1 MISIEGI
8 SFSYD
13 ANAPILQNV
22 SAVVAEGKLTAIL
35 GNNGAGKSTLLYCLN
50 RILKPKSGIVRFDD
64 VDISTLKRNELARQV
79 ALVAQKSD
87 TSNLTVFDFVLLGRR
102 PYMSFMPSDEDLGI
116 VQDILSQLELDALA
130 LRSVD
135 YLSGGEFQKVVLARA
150 LAQQTSNLLLDEPTN
165 NLDPRNQTE
174 VMQAIRNAVDSRHIT
189 AIAVMHDLNLSLRYC
204 DNLIFLKDHRIVA
217 SGSGDIVTPELVERI
232 YDIKVDV
239 IEHDGK
245 RVVIM

>member
-13 ANAPILQNV
+13 AEAPVLDKV
-22 SAVVAEGKLTAIL
+22 STVVPDGKLTAIW
-35 GNNGAGKSTLLYCLN
+35 GNTGAGKSTLLYCLN
-50 RILKPKSGIVRFDD
+50 RILKPKAGIVRFDD
-64 VDISTLKRNELARQV
+64 IDISALKRNELARKV

-102 PYMSFMPSDEDLGI
+102 PYMNFMPSKRDLLI
-116 VQDILSQLELDALA
+116 VQDVISQLELDSLA

-150 LAQQTSNLLLDEPTN
+150 LAQQTANLLLDEPTN
-165 NLDPRNQTE
+165 NLDPRNQVE
-174 VMQAIRNAVDSRHIT
+174 VMQAIRHVVDARGIT
-189 AIAVMHDLNLSLRYC
+189 AVAVMHDLNLSLSYC
-204 DNLIFLKDHRIVA
+204 DNLVFLKDHRIVA
-217 SGSGDIVTPELVERI
+217 AGSGAMVTSELVEQI
-232 YDIKVDV
+232 YDIKVDI
-239 IEHDGK
+239 IEHKGK

>member
-1 MISIEGI
+1 MEGI

-13 ANAPILQNV
+13 AEAPVLDKV
-22 SAVVAEGKLTAIL
+22 STVVPDGKLTAIL

-50 RILKPKSGIVRFDD
+50 RILKPKAGIVRFDD
-64 VDISTLKRNELARQV
+64 IDISALKRNELARKV

-102 PYMSFMPSDEDLGI
+102 PYMNFMPSKRDLLI
-116 VQDILSQLELDALA
+116 VQDVISQLELDSLA

-150 LAQQTSNLLLDEPTN
+150 LAQQTANLLLDEPTN
-165 NLDPRNQTE
+165 NLDPRNQVE
-174 VMQAIRNAVDSRHIT
+174 VMQAIRHVMDARGIT
-189 AIAVMHDLNLSLRYC
+189 AVAVMHDLNLSLSYC
-204 DNLIFLKDHRIVA
+204 DNLVFLKDHRIVA
-217 SGSGDIVTPELVERI
+217 AGSGAMVTSELVEQI
-232 YDIKVDV
+232 YDIKVDI
-239 IEHDGK
+239 IEHKGK

>member
-13 ANAPILQNV
+13 AEAPVLDKV
-22 SAVVAEGKLTAIL
+22 STVVPDGKLTAIL

-50 RILKPKSGIVRFDD
+50 RILKPKAGIVRFDD
-64 VDISTLKRNELARQV
+64 IDISALKRNELARKV

-102 PYMSFMPSDEDLGI
+102 PYMNFMPSKRDLLI
-116 VQDILSQLELDALA
+116 VQDVISQLELDSLA

-150 LAQQTSNLLLDEPTN
+150 LAQQTANLLLDEPTN
-165 NLDPRNQTE
+165 NLDPRNQVE
-174 VMQAIRNAVDSRHIT
+174 VMQAIRHVVDARGIT
-189 AIAVMHDLNLSLRYC
+189 AVAVMHDLNLSLSYC
-204 DNLIFLKDHRIVA
+204 DNLVFLKDHRIVA
-217 SGSGDIVTPELVERI
+217 AGSGAMVTSELVEQI
-232 YDIKVDV
+232 YDIKVDI
-239 IEHDGK
+239 IEHKGK